1 MRIWEVFKFLTLAF
15 VLAGYAL
22 LALLMLARAFSDLIS
37 DRD

>member
-1 MRIWEVFKFLTLAF
+1 MRTWQVLIFLFLTF